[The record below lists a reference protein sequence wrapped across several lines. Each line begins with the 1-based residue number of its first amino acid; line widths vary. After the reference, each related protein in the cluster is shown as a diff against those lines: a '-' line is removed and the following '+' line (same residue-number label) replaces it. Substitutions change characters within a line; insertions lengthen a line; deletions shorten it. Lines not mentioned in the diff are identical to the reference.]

1 MAVPS
6 FVLFAYVITILNIL
20 EKALIN
26 MSAVLESY
34 LFSVIYLKT
43 SSSIF
48 SLSYSEKSEY
58 FQIFTWNSLSNSSRT
73 LSSGVSK
80 CIAKQFA
87 VQWPSLGII
96 IRLTLSS
103 SSTLTRFFGCTIHWS
118 TSDSHAIIQ
127 SLSSLEFIFKKREHS
142 FFSYDSRSLHKWRCN
157 SNLIFFSTADCTPK
171 QFFFVISS
179 SLCPLI
185 FINFLF
191 FH

>member
-43 SSSIF
+43 SSSIS

-87 VQWPSLGII
+87 VQ
-96 IRLTLSS
+96 
-103 SSTLTRFFGCTIHWS
+103 
-118 TSDSHAIIQ
+118 
-127 SLSSLEFIFKKREHS
+127 
-142 FFSYDSRSLHKWRCN
+142 
-157 SNLIFFSTADCTPK
+157 
-171 QFFFVISS
+171 
-179 SLCPLI
+179 
-185 FINFLF
+185 
-191 FH
+191 

>member
-87 VQWPSLGII
+87 VQ
-96 IRLTLSS
+96 
-103 SSTLTRFFGCTIHWS
+103 
-118 TSDSHAIIQ
+118 
-127 SLSSLEFIFKKREHS
+127 
-142 FFSYDSRSLHKWRCN
+142 
-157 SNLIFFSTADCTPK
+157 
-171 QFFFVISS
+171 
-179 SLCPLI
+179 
-185 FINFLF
+185 
-191 FH
+191 